1 MPNLQSVISD
11 LKFRAILHFR
21 DDKMMCP
28 SSGGD
33 GLGVKYGVMKFALP
47 IIRNYPKLKMNNTV
61 YQNI

>member
-1 MPNLQSVISD
+1 MPNLQSVSTD
-11 LKFRAILHFR
+11 AKFRAILHFR
-21 DDKMMCP
+21 GDKMMCP

-33 GLGVKYGVMKFALP
+33 GFGVKYGVMKFALP